1 MKYFNLY
8 YVVAFL
14 MGIGIFLFNHF
25 MSSETVFFYGFAE
38 NKETEIN
45 FNYPVVVDEIL
56 VIPGQEVEIGT
67 PLLKLKRVKPKERM
81 EDHDF
86 QIEELSAKAQ
96 QWKTEKKG
104 DLALLRSERELK
116 VLEFDTELNKLE
128 EERRFKEGLYKD
140 LKSIDSSSLTY
151 TPITDKIQSLEKQK
165 ELALGN
171 IDLEIKNIQEEIR
184 LGMNPFQVEIRRLK
198 AEHIFE
204 QNNKV
209 VEVELKAPAKGVIGN
224 IYCKRAE
231 HIPSFKTLMIFY
243 EPNPTQVKGFI
254 HEDQILEVGLAD
266 SLVIRSTKDENI
278 FCKGRV
284 NGLGSRIVEIP
295 ERLRKIPDLKTYG
308 GEILVSIPSENNF
321 LQKEKV
327 GLEIIE

>member
-1 MKYFNLY
+1 
-8 YVVAFL
+8 
-14 MGIGIFLFNHF
+14 
-25 MSSETVFFYGFAE
+25 
-38 NKETEIN
+38 
-45 FNYPVVVDEIL
+45 
-56 VIPGQEVEIGT
+56 
-67 PLLKLKRVKPKERM
+67 M

-96 QWKTEKKG
+96 QWRTEKRG

-116 VLEFDTELNKLE
+116 LLEFDTELNKLE
-128 EERRFKEGLYKD
+128 EERRFKEDLYKG
-140 LKSIDSSSLTY
+140 LKSIDSSGLNY
-151 TPITDKIQSLEKQK
+151 TPISDKIESLEKQK

-184 LGMNPFQVEIRRLK
+184 LGMNPFQVEIKRLR

-204 QNNKV
+204 QDNKV
-209 VEVELKAPAKGVIGN
+209 VEVELVAPSKGVVGN
-224 IYCKRAE
+224 INCKRAE
-231 HIPSFKTLMIFY
+231 HIPSFKTLMSFY
-243 EPNPTQVKGFI
+243 EPNPTQVKGYI
-254 HEDQILEVGLAD
+254 HEDQILEVGMAD

-278 FCKGRV
+278 FCKGKV

-295 ERLRKIPDLKTYG
+295 ERLRKIPDLKIYG
-308 GEILVSIPSENNF
+308 REILVSIPPSNNF